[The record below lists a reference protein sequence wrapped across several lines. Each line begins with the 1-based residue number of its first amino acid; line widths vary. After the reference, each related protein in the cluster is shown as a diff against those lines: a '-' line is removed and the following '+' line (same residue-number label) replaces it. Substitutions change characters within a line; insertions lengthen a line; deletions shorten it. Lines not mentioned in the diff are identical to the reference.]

1 MMITTHAQYKAQLND
16 WAARTR
22 SEPLDSWRGPG
33 EYEPTGFYSDE
44 WRPTATLE
52 RRPVPSGLR

>member
-1 MMITTHAQYKAQLND
+1 MWIATRGEYAAQLD
-16 WAARTR
+16 QWAARTR

-44 WRPTATLE
+44 WRPVATLE